1 MEKEL
6 VKLLDEWTAHINKLN
21 SLQGYDLEM
30 YNLLHTERIEND
42 LASRLGIILKISRL
56 KAIRILRNEKR

>member
-6 VKLLDEWTAHINKLN
+6 IKILDEWTAHINKLN
-21 SLQGYDLEM
+21 SLQGYDLEI
-30 YNLLHTERIEND
+30 YNILHTERIEND
-42 LASRLGIILKISRL
+42 LASRLSIILKISRL

>member
-6 VKLLDEWTAHINKLN
+6 IKILDEWTDHINKLN

-30 YNLLHTERIEND
+30 YDILHTERIEND
-42 LASRLGIILKISRL
+42 LASRLSIILKISRL

>member
-6 VKLLDEWTAHINKLN
+6 IKILDEWASHINKLN

-30 YNLLHTERIEND
+30 YDILHTERIEND
-42 LASRLGIILKISRL
+42 IASRLSIILKISKL

>member
-6 VKLLDEWTAHINKLN
+6 IKILDEWTTHINKLN

-30 YNLLHTERIEND
+30 YDLLHTNRIEND
-42 LASRLGIILKISRL
+42 LASRLSIILKISRL

>member
-6 VKLLDEWTAHINKLN
+6 VKILDEWTTHINKLN

-30 YNLLHTERIEND
+30 YDLLHTNRIEND
-42 LASRLGIILKISRL
+42 LASRLSIILKISRL

>member
-6 VKLLDEWTAHINKLN
+6 MKILDEWATHINKLN

-30 YNLLHTERIEND
+30 YDILHTERIEND
-42 LASRLGIILKISRL
+42 LATRLSIILKISRL

>member
-6 VKLLDEWTAHINKLN
+6 MKILDEWATHINKLN

-30 YNLLHTERIEND
+30 YDILHTERIEND
-42 LASRLGIILKISRL
+42 LATRLSIILKISRL
-56 KAIRILRNEKR
+56 KAIKILRNEKR

>member
-6 VKLLDEWTAHINKLN
+6 MKILDEWATHINKLN

-30 YNLLHTERIEND
+30 YDILHTERIEND
-42 LASRLGIILKISRL
+42 LATRLSIILKISKL

>member
-6 VKLLDEWTAHINKLN
+6 MKILDEWATHINKLN

-30 YNLLHTERIEND
+30 YELLHTERIEND
-42 LASRLGIILKISRL
+42 LASRLSIILKISKL

>member
-6 VKLLDEWTAHINKLN
+6 IKILDEWTAHINKLN

-30 YNLLHTERIEND
+30 YDLLHTERIEND
-42 LASRLGIILKISRL
+42 IASRLSIILKISKL